1 MASNLPS
8 SHLWSNNNLLR
19 VRWVLG
25 WQATEYD
32 GRIRCGTVPL
42 ADL

>member
-1 MASNLPS
+1 
-8 SHLWSNNNLLR
+8 
-19 VRWVLG
+19 VLG